1 MTDRKEVLDALM
13 KGMELEK
20 ETFDLYTKLEAK
32 TFDRSGK
39 RIFHW
44 LARTEEQHYLKL
56 SQLYSSIDTSGR
68 WVFHGGATFDLE
80 PDLAGEAAFSADDLQ
95 ALQLAMEIEK
105 KGIAW
110 YEELIAR
117 TADEEGKKM
126 LALLRDEEVE
136 HLRVVTEKYAEAG
149 GKR

>member
-20 ETFDLYTKLEAK
+20 ETFDLYTRLEEK
-32 TFDRSGK
+32 TFNRDGK

-56 SQLYSSIDTSGR
+56 SQLYSSLDTSGR
-68 WVFHGGATFDLE
+68 WVFHGGTTFDLE
-80 PDLAGEAAFSADDLQ
+80 PSQGESGFAADDIQ
-95 ALQLAMEIEK
+95 ALETAMEIEK

-110 YEELIAR
+110 YEELIAK
-117 TADEEGKKM
+117 TSDEEGKKM
-126 LALLRDEEVE
+126 LGVLRDEEVE
-136 HLRVVTEKYAEAG
+136 HLRVVVEKHAEVT